1 VYKKNHIINYNKNR
15 DMNLN
20 NKNTKFEYEQY
31 NVLNKYN
38 RRRYNKF
45 NKFNK
50 FSKKTEDKRN
60 IINES
65 YIKNNNWNFNKNSK
79 YNFNSNFQLNK
90 LLKPFKTGKN
100 YSLKRIKN
108 IGKLRNPIKP
118 EEMKENETDMQRY
131 LNIYELYNKRKH
143 LCFI

>member
-1 VYKKNHIINYNKNR
+1 
-15 DMNLN
+15 MNFN
-20 NKNTKFEYEQY
+20 NKNKQNIKFEYEQY

-45 NKFNK
+45 
-50 FSKKTEDKRN
+50 SKKPEGKTN
-60 IINES
+60 IF
-65 YIKNNNWNFNKNSK
+65 IKNNNWNFNKNSK

-90 LLKPFKTGKN
+90 LLRPFKTGKN
-100 YSLKRIKN
+100 YSLNRIKN

-118 EEMKENETDMQRY
+118 EEVKENEIDMQRY